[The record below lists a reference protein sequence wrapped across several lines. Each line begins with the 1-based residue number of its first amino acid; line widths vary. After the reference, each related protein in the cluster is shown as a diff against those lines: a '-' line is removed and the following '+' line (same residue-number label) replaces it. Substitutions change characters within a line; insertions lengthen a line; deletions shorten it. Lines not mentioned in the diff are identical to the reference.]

1 MIGIVHQV
9 YTVGKI
15 GGQDDIVT
23 IKMLDH
29 AILLQR
35 HNPAGI
41 LVHAIVNYKKRMA
54 AAQRCFYQ
62 NRRVQ
67 LQDHS

>member
-1 MIGIVHQV
+1 MIGVMHQV
-9 YTVGKI
+9 HAIGKVG
-15 GGQDDIVT
+15 GENDVVA

-41 LVHAIVNYKKRMA
+41 LVHAIVNYKKRVA
-54 AAQRCFYQ
+54 AAQGCF
-62 NRRVQ
+62 
-67 LQDHS
+67 H